1 MSIDKEIRKMIMD
14 DAAVEDIKEY
24 AIKNQGMRT
33 LKQSA
38 LHYLSMGI
46 TTVEEV
52 MKVAYYEE

>member
-1 MSIDKEIRKMIMD
+1 MIMED
-14 DAAVEDIKEY
+14 VPVEEMKAYAVEH
-24 AIKNQGMRT
+24 QGMRT

-38 LHYLSMGI
+38 LRYLDIGI

>member
-1 MSIDKEIRKMIMD
+1 MTPNRFLRLMSTTARNIMK
-14 DAAVEDIKEY
+14 AY
-24 AIKNQGMRT
+24 AMKHQGMRT

-38 LHYLSMGI
+38 LRYLGMGI